1 MSANSTAI
9 DPQALQAALA
19 QLNDIALPAE
29 PGFWPLALGWWLLL
43 LSIVLVTLGAVLFAY
58 WRRKTALRRAALAHW
73 QALKNLENDAQAFD
87 DQAFLV
93 ELAQMLRRASLVR
106 YPASA
111 GLTDEAWAEHLNHSG
126 KTNFFSTTAGQQ
138 LLQARFAKH
147 VSVDRERHL
156 QAAHDWLK
164 VAL

>member
-1 MSANSTAI
+1 MSANGQAAAI

-29 PGFWPLALGWWLLL
+29 PGFWPLAPGWWLLL
-43 LSIVLVTLGAVLFAY
+43 LSIVLVVLGLLLFGY

-73 QALKNLENDAQAFD
+73 QTLQNLEGD
-87 DQAFLV
+87 DQAFLIA
-93 ELAQMLRRASLVR
+93 LAQMLRRASLAR
-106 YPASA
+106 YPESA
-111 GLTDEAWAEHLNHSG
+111 GLTDAAWAEHLNHSG
-126 KTNFFSTTAGQQ
+126 KTHFFSTSAGQQ
-138 LLQARFAKH
+138 LLHARFAKH

>member
-1 MSANSTAI
+1 MSANNQAAAI

-19 QLNDIALPAE
+19 QMHDIALPAE
-29 PGFWPLALGWWLLL
+29 PGFWPLAPGWWLLL
-43 LSIVLVTLGAVLFAY
+43 LAAVVLLLAVLLFGF
-58 WRRKTALRRAALAHW
+58 WHRKTALRRAALAHW
-73 QALKNLENDAQAFD
+73 QTLQNLEGD
-87 DQAFLV
+87 DQAFLIAT
-93 ELAQMLRRASLVR
+93 AQMLRRASLAR

-111 GLTDEAWAEHLNHSG
+111 GLTDEAWVEHLNSSG
-126 KTNFFSTTAGQQ
+126 KTNFFSSTAGQQ

-147 VSVDRERHL
+147 VTVDRERHL